1 MNYYSAANIMIE
13 NSTCTLRTSIL
24 LVYFFSNFVFTLKK
38 GRALS
43 GGYQGKNINFAVH
56 SNSVEKDCSQH
67 HTTAVLPVIVP

>member
-13 NSTCTLRTSIL
+13 NSTCTLRRDVYSFGL
-24 LVYFFSNFVFTLKK
+24 LFLEFCIYKK